1 MALRDC
7 SVTVPAGSVSALIGP
22 NGAGKTT
29 LLHLLAGLSSASSGQ
44 AFVFAR
50 APGEDTR
57 FLSDIG
63 FLAQQVPLY
72 RRFSSADHITMGS
85 HLNPRWDGDSARARI
100 RSLEIPLDKQVGRLS
115 GGQRA
120 QVALALALAKRPRLL
135 LLDEPLA
142 ALDPLARRD
151 FLTVLTG
158 AVADG
163 ELVVARHLSSTQVI
177 DIARRTLRTA

>member
-1 MALRDC
+1 
-7 SVTVPAGSVSALIGP
+7 
-22 NGAGKTT
+22 
-29 LLHLLAGLSSASSGQ
+29 
-44 AFVFAR
+44 
-50 APGEDTR
+50 
-57 FLSDIG
+57 
-63 FLAQQVPLY
+63 
-72 RRFSSADHITMGS
+72 MGS

-100 RSLEIPLDKQVGRLS
+100 RSLEIPLDKQVRRLS

-163 ELVVARHLSSTQVI
+163 ELTVVLSSHLVS
-177 DIARRTLRTA
+177 DRHRVRDDRLRGARRRACPGLRTHDGPGS